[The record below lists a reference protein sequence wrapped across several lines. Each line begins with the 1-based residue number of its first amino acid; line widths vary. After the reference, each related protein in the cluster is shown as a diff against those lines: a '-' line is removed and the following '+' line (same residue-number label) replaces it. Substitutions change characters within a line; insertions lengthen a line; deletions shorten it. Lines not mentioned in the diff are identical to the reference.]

1 MHFQVRN
8 RLTLRHHYGDV
19 VIVPLFT
26 KQKSKLHLL
35 LTNSDQATAHGGQ
48 VLVDALC
55 RRFDLWKRIH
65 QEPSLEHRKRTG
77 AGFAPVAN
85 LAQLLFTFTSG
96 GTSLA
101 DAERLGQDRVLLDL
115 VGLDK
120 GADQTT
126 LGEWLR
132 AQTPESVR
140 ALHRINAQLVDWASQ
155 QAKPGRWL
163 HGGEVELFF
172 DDTQIEVEG
181 HQFEGARINYDGNRA
196 LGWQT
201 LWYGPWLLDGI
212 LDGAGDVSEHLP
224 ILLQEH
230 QHRWEGRSSYFYAD
244 SGSSA
249 GKYLNRIEA
258 AGLRRWSLSY
268 NKWTDK
274 LDQLA
279 GELPA
284 SQWSA
289 LPPSDQPQE
298 QYAWLRHQPGEC
310 RQAQTFAAVRWKRD
324 GDLLWRFAYRACQR
338 TDKDTPRSTFE
349 RHRLKGAKE
358 QAFSEVLSGLD
369 LHHPPCK
376 ELIANQ
382 AFYAIGMLAYNV
394 LVSLKVLD
402 LPEEAQSWRIQT
414 LIRYLLTVPVSVSMH
429 ARYEVAR
436 ICIPAGWLR
445 WWRLFVDQ
453 WVPKRKPGRPL
464 VEEVDSA

>member
-1 MHFQVRN
+1 M
-8 RLTLRHHYGDV
+8 
-19 VIVPLFT
+19 PAFT
-26 KQKSKLHLL
+26 KQKSRLHLL

-55 RRFDLWKRIH
+55 RRFGLWQRLH
-65 QEPSLEHRKRTG
+65 REPALEHRKRTG
-77 AGFAPVAN
+77 SGFSPVAN
-85 LAQLLFTFTSG
+85 LAQLLFTLTSG
-96 GTSLA
+96 GASLA

-115 VGLDK
+115 LGLAK

-140 ALHRINAQLVDWASQ
+140 VLHRINAALVDWASQ

-172 DDTQIEVEG
+172 DDTQIEVQG
-181 HQFEGARINYDGNRA
+181 HQFEGARINYEGNRA

-224 ILLQEH
+224 ALLGEH
-230 QHRWEGRSSYFYAD
+230 QHRWAGRPSYLYAD

-249 GKYLNRIEA
+249 GKYLNRIAA
-258 AGLRRWSLSY
+258 AGLRRWSVSY

-279 GELPA
+279 AELPA

-289 LPPSDQPQE
+289 LPPADQTQE
-298 QYAWLRHQPGEC
+298 QYAWVRHQPGEC
-310 RQAQTFAAVRWKRD
+310 AHAQTFAALRWKQN
-324 GDLLWRFAYRACQR
+324 GDLLWRYAYRACR
-338 TDKDTPRSTFE
+338 PGEKDTPRGVFE
-349 RHRLKGAKE
+349 RHRLKGGKE

-369 LHHPPCK
+369 LHHPPCR
-376 ELIANQ
+376 ELLANQ
-382 AFYAIGMLAYNV
+382 AFYAIAMLAYNV
-394 LVSLKVLD
+394 LISLKVLD

-414 LIRYLLTVPVSVSMH
+414 LIRSLLTVPVSVSTH
-429 ARYEVAR
+429 ARYAVAR

-445 WWRLFVDQ
+445 WWRLFVAQ
-453 WVPKRKPGRPL
+453 WVPKRKPGRPML
-464 VEEVDSA
+464 EAVDSA